1 MVNYS
6 SCVLCSVLSAFW
18 STSSAKSQAR
28 HDQNY
33 LLFVKSLG
41 HFAVHHGVSII
52 LFMKKSTSLKKHFEQ
67 QFSY

>member
-1 MVNYS
+1 MVNYL

-41 HFAVHHGVSII
+41 HFAVHHGVSI

-67 QFSY
+67 QFFY